1 VWHLRSRRILVGKH
15 RGQIPLGRPIHTL
28 EDNANKGFKEIRWE
42 CADRLRIGHVVVCSE
57 LSN

>member
-1 VWHLRSRRILVGKH
+1 MGKH